1 MKNNSKSEYEQ
12 LQQQKM
18 REQAVLESMQKSNI
32 EYSRYEYSE
41 EQMLAAQE
49 QLAKKNINKLYSDKV
64 FPTNNLVLYFVYYVF
79 SLIIIPLLYVNE
91 NEYKV
96 WVGVGAWGLLIV
108 IFVVIKYTEKLYQ
121 KDMRKQYKSMEYLND
136 FSNDTSVF
144 CCLLTSFGY
153 FAEFLGI
160 FEFVC
165 IYSAMLVVFL
175 IAFYYRIIKPL
186 YYDMKGRKGN

>member
-1 MKNNSKSEYEQ
+1 MLTPIEIEKHSYKKGFRGYSTAEVDEFT
-12 LQQQKM
+12 
-18 REQAVLESMQKSNI
+18 NI
-32 EYSRYEYSE
+32 
-41 EQMLAAQE
+41 
-49 QLAKKNINKLYSDKV
+49 V
-64 FPTNNLVLYFVYYVF
+64 C
-79 SLIIIPLLYVNE
+79 E
-91 NEYKV
+91 NY
-96 WVGVGAWGLLIV
+96 
-108 IFVVIKYTEKLYQ
+108 EKLYKENIVL
-121 KDMRKQYKSMEYLND
+121 KDKINILTNAVKQYKSMEYLND